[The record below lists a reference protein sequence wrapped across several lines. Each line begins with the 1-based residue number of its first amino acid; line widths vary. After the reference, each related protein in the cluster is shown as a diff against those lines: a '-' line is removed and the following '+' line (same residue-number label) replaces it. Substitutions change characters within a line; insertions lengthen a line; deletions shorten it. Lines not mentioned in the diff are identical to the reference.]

1 MNARLFFQKTE
12 AVFSETAMFC
22 RNRSRLFPVLFVR
35 SENTLEHSM
44 PIESNEPV
52 SSDLDA
58 LFAMYGDMVY
68 RLALVRTKSTADA
81 EDVVQEV
88 FLRCLKHNPVFESA
102 EHQKAWLIKVT
113 INCSKSLLGNAFRR
127 HSVPEDAMG
136 ELKSE
141 DETPDS
147 TVYDAVL
154 KLPDKYRTAIHL
166 YYYED
171 YSVKE
176 IAALMHTTE
185 STVKSWLHRARGM
198 LKETLGGEYDV

>member
-1 MNARLFFQKTE
+1 M
-12 AVFSETAMFC
+12 
-22 RNRSRLFPVLFVR
+22 
-35 SENTLEHSM
+35 EHSM
-44 PIESNEPV
+44 RIESSEPV
-52 SSDLDA
+52 NNNLDV
-58 LFAMYGDMVY
+58 LFETYGDMIY
-68 RLALVRTKSTADA
+68 RLALVRTKNVADA

-88 FLRCLKHNPVFESA
+88 FLRCLKNNPVFQSA

-113 INCSKSLLGNAFRR
+113 LNCSKTLLGSAFRR

-136 ELKSE
+136 ELSSE

-154 KLPDKYRTAIHL
+154 KLPEKYRTAIHL

-171 YSVKE
+171 YSVRE
-176 IAALMHTTE
+176 IATVMRATE

-198 LKETLGGEYDV
+198 LKETLGGDYEV

>member
-1 MNARLFFQKTE
+1 MRIE
-12 AVFSETAMFC
+12 SSEPV
-22 RNRSRLFPVLFVR
+22 NNNLDVLF
-35 SENTLEHSM
+35 ET
-44 PIESNEPV
+44 
-52 SSDLDA
+52 
-58 LFAMYGDMVY
+58 YGDMIY
-68 RLALVRTKSTADA
+68 RLALVRTKSIADA

-88 FLRCLKHNPVFESA
+88 FLRCLKSNPVFRSA
-102 EHQKAWLIKVT
+102 EHQKAWLIKVAL
-113 INCSKSLLGNAFRR
+113 NCSKTLLGSAFRR

-136 ELKSE
+136 ELSSE

-154 KLPDKYRTAIHL
+154 KLPEKYRTAIHL

-176 IAALMHTTE
+176 IAAVMHATE

-198 LKETLGGEYDV
+198 LKEMLGGDYEV

>member
-1 MNARLFFQKTE
+1 M
-12 AVFSETAMFC
+12 
-22 RNRSRLFPVLFVR
+22 
-35 SENTLEHSM
+35 EHSM
-44 PIESNEPV
+44 RIESSEPV
-52 SSDLDA
+52 NNNLDV
-58 LFAMYGDMVY
+58 LFETYGDMIY
-68 RLALVRTKSTADA
+68 RLALVRTKNAADA

-88 FLRCLKHNPVFESA
+88 FLRCLKHNPVFQSA

-113 INCSKSLLGNAFRR
+113 LNCSKTLLGSAFRR

-136 ELKSE
+136 ELSSE

-154 KLPDKYRTAIHL
+154 KLPEKYRTAIHL

-171 YSVKE
+171 YSVRE
-176 IAALMHTTE
+176 IASAMRATE

-198 LKETLGGEYDV
+198 LKETLGGDYEV

>member
-1 MNARLFFQKTE
+1 MHYEQFR
-12 AVFSETAMFC
+12 
-22 RNRSRLFPVLFVR
+22 PV
-35 SENTLEHSM
+35 N
-44 PIESNEPV
+44 N
-52 SSDLDA
+52 DLDA
-58 LFAMYGDMVY
+58 LFETYGDMVY
-68 RLALVRTKSTADA
+68 RLALVRTRSIADA

-88 FLRCLKHNPVFESA
+88 FLRCLKNNPVFQSA

-113 INCSKSLLGNAFRR
+113 VNCSKSLLGNAFRR

-136 ELKSE
+136 ELQTE

-147 TVYDAVL
+147 TVYDAVM
-154 KLPDKYRTAIHL
+154 KLPEKYRTAIHL

-176 IAALMHTTE
+176 IAAAMRSSE

-198 LKETLGGEYDV
+198 LKEMLGGEYDV